1 MSKIIGVL
9 KALIYVCTLVG
20 PIKDFFAG
28 SKEAKKDAVDKWIE
42 EQKTA
47 AKNAYK
53 NFDGE

>member
-42 EQKTA
+42 EQKSA